1 MGVLVDGSATFTSQ
15 GATDAVEAFDASGD
29 GRRSKGDLWSSRRA
43 RETQQRKVSAV
54 PNDNNHMYE
63 HDVIV
68 VGAGGAGLRAAIAA
82 HEAGADTAIVS
93 KLHPVRSHTG
103 AAEGGINA
111 ALREGDS
118 IEDHAYDTMKGSDYL
133 GDAPAI
139 ETLVEDAPEDVIKLE
154 HWGMPF
160 SRDDDGRV
168 SQRPFGG
175 LSFPRTTY
183 AGAETGHHLL
193 HTMYEQLVK
202 RGIEVYDEWY
212 VTRLAVTDHDDPDDR
227 RCHGVVGYDI
237 KTGEISGFKASGGV
251 ILATG
256 GLGQVYDH
264 TTNAVANTGDGYAMA
279 YRAGVPF
286 EDPEFVQFH
295 PTTLPSTGV
304 LITEGVRGEGGILY
318 NSEGERFMFERGY
331 ANNDGEL
338 ASRDV
343 VSRAELT
350 EVNEGRG
357 FDDDHVLL
365 DMRHLGEERIVDRLE
380 NIIHLSKDFEGVDPL
395 EEPMPVKPGQ
405 HYEMGGVETDENGQ
419 TNIEGLYA
427 AGETACVSV
436 HGSNRLGGNALPEL
450 IVFGKRAGYHAAGRD
465 MKTAEIET
473 GAVDDLEVGEV
484 DTPVRPGAVDAPDS
498 DVAADGA
505 MVEGDTVVETAVK
518 QERSRVDEFLGR
530 EQGVNHAEIRE
541 QVQKTMTQNVNVF
554 RNESG
559 LRTALRDIRD
569 ARERYRN
576 VYVRDPSRTFN
587 TDLIHTIETR
597 NIIDL
602 AEAITLGALAREEFR
617 GAHWRQEF
625 QERND
630 EDWLK
635 HTLVDWNEGRPRIAY
650 RPVILEGER
659 KEYKPKIRSY

>member
-1 MGVLVDGSATFTSQ
+1 
-15 GATDAVEAFDASGD
+15 
-29 GRRSKGDLWSSRRA
+29 
-43 RETQQRKVSAV
+43 
-54 PNDNNHMYE
+54 MYE

-82 HEAGADTAIVS
+82 QEEGADVAIVS

-118 IEDHAYDTMKGSDYL
+118 WDLHAYDTMKGSDYL

-139 ETLVEDAPEDVIKLE
+139 ETLAQDSPEEVIQLE
-154 HWGMPF
+154 HWGMAF

-183 AGAETGHHLL
+183 AGAETGHQLL

-212 VTRLAVTDHDDPDDR
+212 VSNLAVSDEEHPEDR
-227 RCHGVVGYDI
+227 TCHGVVGYDI
-237 KTGEISGFKASGGV
+237 QSGEIEGFRARQGV
-251 ILATG
+251 VLATG

-264 TTNAVANTGDGYAMA
+264 TTNAVANTGDGVAMA
-279 YRAGVPF
+279 YRAGVPI
-286 EDPEFVQFH
+286 EDMEFIQFH

-318 NSEGERFMFERGY
+318 NSEGERFMFEHGY
-331 ANNDGEL
+331 ANNAGEL

-357 FDDDHVLL
+357 IEDEYVHL

-380 NIIHLSKDFEGVDPL
+380 NIVHLSEDFEGVNPL
-395 EEPMPVKPGQ
+395 DAPMPVKPGQ
-405 HYEMGGVETDENGQ
+405 HYAMGGIETDENGE
-419 TNIEGLYA
+419 TCVSGLYA
-427 AGETACVSV
+427 AGECACASV

-450 IVFGKRAGYHAAGRD
+450 IVFGARAGHHAAGRD
-465 MKTAEIET
+465 LGEARIET
-473 GAVDDLEVGEV
+473 GKRGEFEVGEV
-484 DTPVRPGAVDAPDS
+484 DTPVSPGEVGLGSPSGDAVADGGET
-498 DVAADGA
+498 AADGGA
-505 MVEGDTVVETAVK
+505 VAATGGEIVQRTLDRERARVERLLET
-518 QERSRVDEFLGR
+518 D
-530 EQGVNHAEIRE
+530 GVNHSEIRSD
-541 QVQKTMTQNVNVF
+541 VQQSMTRYVNVF
-554 RNESG
+554 REEEG
-559 LRTALRDIRD
+559 LKEALRDIRE
-569 ARERYRN
+569 ARERYQE
-576 VYVRDPSRTFN
+576 VGVSDPSRTFN

-597 NIIDL
+597 NILDL
-602 AEAITLGALAREEFR
+602 AEAITLGALARDEFR
-617 GAHWRQEF
+617 GAHWRKEH
-625 QERND
+625 QERKD
-630 EDWLK
+630 DSWLK
-635 HTLVDWNEGRPRIAY
+635 HTMLSWNDGEPEIWF
-650 RPVILEGER
+650 RPVVLEGEE
-659 KEYKPKIRSY
+659 KTYEPKVRSY

>member
-1 MGVLVDGSATFTSQ
+1 
-15 GATDAVEAFDASGD
+15 
-29 GRRSKGDLWSSRRA
+29 
-43 RETQQRKVSAV
+43 
-54 PNDNNHMYE
+54 MYE

-82 HEAGADTAIVS
+82 HEEGADVALVT

-111 ALREGDS
+111 ALHEEDS
-118 IEDHAYDTMKGSDYL
+118 WDLHAYDTMKGADYL
-133 GDAPAI
+133 SDAPAVDTFAQ
-139 ETLVEDAPEDVIKLE
+139 EAPEEVIQLE

-160 SRDDDGRV
+160 SREEDGKV

-193 HTMYEQLVK
+193 HTMYEQVVK

-212 VTRLAVTDHDDPDDR
+212 VTNLAVTDHDDPEQR
-227 RCHGVVGYDI
+227 ECHGCVAYDI
-237 KTGEISGFKASGGV
+237 KSGEIAGFHATGGV

-256 GLGQVYDH
+256 GLGQVFEH
-264 TTNAVANTGDGYAMA
+264 TTNAVANTGDGPAMA
-279 YRAGVPF
+279 YRAGVPI
-286 EDPEFVQFH
+286 EDMEFIQFH

-304 LITEGVRGEGGILY
+304 LISEGVRGEGGILY
-318 NSEGERFMFERGY
+318 NDEEERLMFEYGY

-357 FDDDHVLL
+357 IEDEYVHL
-365 DMRHLGEERIVDRLE
+365 DMRHLGEERILDRLE
-380 NIIHLSKDFEGVDPL
+380 NILHLAEDFEGVDGL

-405 HYEMGGVETDENGQ
+405 HYAMGGIETDENGE
-419 TNIEGLYA
+419 TCIDGLYA
-427 AGETACVSV
+427 AGECACVSM
-436 HGSNRLGGNALPEL
+436 HGANRLGGNALPEL
-450 IVFGKRAGYHAAGRD
+450 LVFGAQAGRHAAD
-465 MKTAEIET
+465 KDLAEAQIP
-473 GAVDDLEVGEV
+473 VGPSAMSEDGDV
-484 DTPVRPGAVDAPDS
+484 DTPVAPGAIDASDE

-505 MVEGDTVVETAVK
+505 MVDADAVIEHAVEREK
-518 QERSRVDEFLGR
+518 ERIEMLLERDGI
-530 EQGVNHAEIRE
+530 NHAEVRDDIQE
-541 QVQKTMTQNVNVF
+541 SMTANVNVF
-554 RNESG
+554 REEDN
-559 LRTALRDIRD
+559 LKQALEDIRE
-569 ARERYRN
+569 AREQYQH
-576 VYVRDPSRTFN
+576 VGVSDPSRTFN

-617 GAHWRQEF
+617 GAHWRKKH
-625 QERND
+625 QERKDD
-630 EDWLK
+630 EWLK
-635 HTLVDWNEGRPRIAY
+635 HTMLQWNDGNPHLY
-650 RPVILEGER
+650 YKPVILEGFEQTYEP
-659 KEYKPKIRSY
+659 KERSY

>member
-1 MGVLVDGSATFTSQ
+1 M
-15 GATDAVEAFDASGD
+15 
-29 GRRSKGDLWSSRRA
+29 
-43 RETQQRKVSAV
+43 
-54 PNDNNHMYE
+54 HE

-68 VGAGGAGLRAAIAA
+68 VGGGGAGLRAAIAA
-82 HEAGADTAIVS
+82 HEEGADVAIVT

-111 ALREGDS
+111 ALRDGDDWT
-118 IEDHAYDTMKGSDYL
+118 DHAYDTMKGSDYL

-139 ETLVEDAPEDVIKLE
+139 ETLCQDSPGETIQLE

-160 SRDDDGRV
+160 SREDDGRV

-193 HTMYEQLVK
+193 HTMYEQVVK
-202 RGIEVYDEWY
+202 RGITVYDEYY
-212 VTRLAVTDHDDPDDR
+212 VANLAVTDHPDPEDR
-227 RCHGVVGYDI
+227 ECHGCIAYDI
-237 KTGEISGFKASGGV
+237 KSGDLTAFKATGGV

-256 GLGQVYDH
+256 GDGQAFDH
-264 TTNAVANTGDGYAMA
+264 TTNAVANTGDGPAMA
-279 YRAGVPF
+279 YRAGVPM

-304 LITEGVRGEGGILY
+304 LISEGVRGEGGILY

-357 FDDDHVLL
+357 IEDEYVYL

-380 NIIHLSKDFEGVDPL
+380 NILHLAEDFEGVDGL

-405 HYEMGGVETDENGQ
+405 HYHMGGIETNENGE
-419 TNIEGLYA
+419 TCVSGLYA
-427 AGETACVSV
+427 AGECACVSV

-450 IVFGKRAGYHAAGRD
+450 IVFGARAGYHAAGRD
-465 MKTAEIET
+465 MGEAQIQTGPSAAIEHET
-473 GAVDDLEVGEV
+473 DL
-484 DTPVRPGAVDAPDS
+484 DTPVSPGALDRPDP
-498 DVAADGA
+498 DVAADGGA
-505 MVEGDTVVETAVK
+505 VTADPDAVVESALET
-518 QERSRVDEFLGR
+518 ERERVETLMERDGI
-530 EQGVNHAEIRE
+530 NHAEIRADL
-541 QVQKTMTQNVNVF
+541 QDAMTQWVNVF
-554 RNESG
+554 REKEG
-559 LRTALRDIRD
+559 LQKALEAIREC
-569 ARERYRN
+569 RERYQN
-576 VYVRDPSRTFN
+576 VAVADPSRTFN

-597 NIIDL
+597 NLIDV
-602 AEAITLGALAREEFR
+602 AETITLGALARDEFR
-617 GAHWRQEF
+617 GAHWRAEH
-625 QERND
+625 QERDD
-630 EDWLK
+630 EHWLK
-635 HTLVDWNEGRPRIAY
+635 HTMIAWNDGSPDLY
-650 RPVILEGER
+650 YTDVILEGQDKAYE
-659 KEYKPKIRSY
+659 PKIRSY

>member
-1 MGVLVDGSATFTSQ
+1 
-15 GATDAVEAFDASGD
+15 
-29 GRRSKGDLWSSRRA
+29 
-43 RETQQRKVSAV
+43 
-54 PNDNNHMYE
+54 MYE

-82 HEAGADTAIVS
+82 QEEGADVAIVS

-111 ALREGDS
+111 ALRDADS
-118 IEDHAYDTMKGSDYL
+118 WQDHAYDTMKGSDYL

-139 ETLVEDAPEDVIKLE
+139 ETLTQESPEEVIQLE
-154 HWGMPF
+154 HWGMAF

-183 AGAETGHHLL
+183 AGAETGHQLL

-212 VTRLAVTDHDDPDDR
+212 VMDLAVTEEERPEDR
-227 RCHGVVGYDI
+227 SCHGVVGYDI
-237 KTGEISGFKASGGV
+237 QTGEISGFRARDGV

-264 TTNAVANTGDGYAMA
+264 TTNAVANTGDGVAMA
-279 YRAGVPF
+279 YRAGVPI
-286 EDPEFVQFH
+286 EDMEFIQFH

-318 NSEGERFMFERGY
+318 NADGERFMFEHGY

-357 FDDDHVLL
+357 IEDEYVHL
-365 DMRHLGEERIVDRLE
+365 DMRHLGEDRIVDRLE
-380 NIIHLSKDFEGVDPL
+380 NIVHLSKDFEGVDPL
-395 EEPMPVKPGQ
+395 DEPMPVKPGQ
-405 HYEMGGVETDENGQ
+405 HYAMGGVETNEHGQ
-419 TNIEGLYA
+419 TCVDGLYA
-427 AGETACVSV
+427 AGECACASV

-450 IVFGKRAGYHAAGRD
+450 IVFGKMAGYHAAGKD
-465 MKTAEIET
+465 MGEAEVDT
-473 GAVDDLEVGEV
+473 GQRGDYELGEV
-484 DTPVRPGAVDAPDS
+484 DPGVDIGAVRPAGDAVADGG
-498 DVAADGA
+498 VAAEPSAGSPTDVVAREVDRQEARVERLMTREDGISHSA
-505 MVEGDTVVETAVK
+505 VRDEIQETMTEYVNVFREEGGLK
-518 QERSRVDEFLGR
+518 QAL
-530 EQGVNHAEIRE
+530 AEIRE
-541 QVQKTMTQNVNVF
+541 
-554 RNESG
+554 
-559 LRTALRDIRD
+559 
-569 ARERYRN
+569 AREAYQD
-576 VYVRDPSRTFN
+576 VAVSDPSRTFN

-597 NIIDL
+597 NVIDL
-602 AEAITLGALAREEFR
+602 AEAITLGALARDEFR
-617 GAHWRQEF
+617 GAHWRAEHT
-625 QERND
+625 ERKDD
-630 EDWLK
+630 EWLK
-635 HTLVDWNEGRPRIAY
+635 HTLLSWNDGEPELWY
-650 RPVILEGER
+650 RPVVLEGED
-659 KEYKPKIRSY
+659 KAYEPKVRSY